1 MQAHML
7 RISVEESSAQN
18 TTLQREGH
26 LVGPWVEELRLSC
39 DKVLGESKR
48 LTLDLSAVSF
58 VDRDGITLL
67 RGLKTREVVVS
78 KCSAFLA
85 DQLKDERASFDL
97 L

>member
-7 RISVEESSAQN
+7 RISVEDFSGQDAI
-18 TTLQREGH
+18 LHLEGH

-39 DKVLGESKR
+39 EKALGESKR

-67 RGLKTREVVVS
+67 RSLKTREVVVTN
-78 KCSAFLA
+78 CSPFLA
-85 DQLKDERASFDL
+85 HQLKDERPVI
-97 L
+97 